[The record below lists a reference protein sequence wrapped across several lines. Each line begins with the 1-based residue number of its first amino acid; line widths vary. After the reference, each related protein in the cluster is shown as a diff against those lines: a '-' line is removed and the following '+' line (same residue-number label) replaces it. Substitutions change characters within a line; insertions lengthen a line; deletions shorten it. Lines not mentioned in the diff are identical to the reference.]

1 MDHLTAAGLDLD
13 YSQLYEGFE
22 THLMFSKLTWTEKS
36 CNETAPQLPENL
48 FICDRLLFEV
58 VHHNFKQY
66 FQLTSLPCSELYSN
80 PTYNQYTKLS
90 SSSWLLPFNQ
100 YPKYSNSDIAL
111 IFICR
116 STINVKEKPNNLTYI
131 FVYHHIHLG
140 VTLVNVIPLFFFFF
154 FLFLSMLF
162 HLITHHIH
170 FCQSS

>member
-131 FVYHHIHLG
+131 FVYHRSNSCQCYST
-140 VTLVNVIPLFFFFF
+140 VFFF
-154 FLFLSMLF
+154 FLFFYS
-162 HLITHHIH
+162 
-170 FCQSS
+170 CQCYST